1 MENLELKALKGLSV
15 PILLAI
21 LAPMGVIVVL
31 SFCGGDTL
39 IFPPQDWSLRWY
51 ETVLTSDEWTG
62 PILNSLR
69 VATAATIISTIV
81 YIPAGIVLGLR
92 QRMQWLLVIFVLPF
106 VVPPLV
112 LAIGLYEGLGALRST
127 FWALPLSHAIFA
139 SPVVVLVLRNA
150 AQTIEAEGIRA
161 AQVHGATFFQAVRG
175 IVIPR
180 IAPSIAASA
189 LIPFLLSLNE
199 PILSL
204 YLSTPWNQTLPM
216 KVWSSLRFNV
226 SPATAAVGSISM
238 LFSGLLLGVIL
249 GLISKNR

>member
-1 MENLELKALKGLSV
+1 MKRWELRALKGVSV

-39 IFPPQDWSLRWY
+39 TFPPQNWSLRWY
-51 ETVLTSDEWTG
+51 ETVLTRSEWLG
-62 PILNSLR
+62 PIMNSLQ
-69 VATAATIISTIV
+69 VATTATIISAVV

-92 QRMQWLLVIFVLPF
+92 QRLQWLLGVFVLPF

-112 LAIGLYEGLGALRST
+112 LAIGLYGGLGTLRNT

-150 AQTIEAEGIRA
+150 AQTIEAEGLRA
-161 AQVHGATFFQAVRG
+161 ARVHGATFFQAVRG
-175 IVIPR
+175 IVIPQ
-180 IAPSIAASA
+180 IAPSMAASA

-204 YLSTPWNQTLPM
+204 YLSTPWNQTLPV

-226 SPATAAVGSISM
+226 SPATAAVGTISM
-238 LFSGLLLGVIL
+238 VFSGLLLAVIIR
-249 GLISKNR
+249 LISKDK